1 MVDSKE
7 KELINS
13 FLNGNESSFNEIIK
27 KYQKNIYWQARR
39 MVGNHLDADEI
50 TQEVIIVIYKKL
62 KSFKFQSALKTWIY
76 KITLSRTLN
85 FLKKQ
90 KLKKIFNFS
99 EMSNL
104 SYRNNEDIIE
114 NFEQKEKVEKIQ
126 NKLKGLPDKQRE
138 VFILRHFEELSY
150 EEISQITGK
159 SIGGLKANYFH
170 AFRKILGK

>member
-1 MVDSKE
+1 MVDNKE
-7 KELINS
+7 KELVNS

-27 KYQKNIYWQARR
+27 NYQKNIYWQARR

-62 KSFKFQSALKTWIY
+62 KNFRFQSTLKTWIY
-76 KITLSRTLN
+76 KITFSKTLN
-85 FLKKQ
+85 FLRKQ

-99 EMSNL
+99 EMPNQSF
-104 SYRNNEDIIE
+104 RNNEDIIE
-114 NFEQKEKVEKIQ
+114 NFEQKEKIENIQ
-126 NKLKGLPDKQRE
+126 NKLKGLPNKQRE

-170 AFRKILGK
+170 AIKKILGK

>member
-62 KSFKFQSALKTWIY
+62 KNFKFQSALKTWIY

>member
-1 MVDSKE
+1 MVDNKE
-7 KELINS
+7 KELVNS

-27 KYQKNIYWQARR
+27 NYQKNIYWHARR
-39 MVGNHLDADEI
+39 MVGNHFDADEI

-62 KSFKFQSALKTWIY
+62 KNFRFQSTLKTWIY
-76 KITLSRTLN
+76 KITFSKTLN
-85 FLKKQ
+85 FLRKQ

-99 EMSNL
+99 EMPNQSF
-104 SYRNNEDIIE
+104 RNNEDIIE
-114 NFEQKEKVEKIQ
+114 KFEQKEKIENIQ
-126 NKLKGLPDKQRE
+126 NKLKGLPNKQRE

-170 AFRKILGK
+170 AIKKILGK

>member
-1 MVDSKE
+1 MVDNKE
-7 KELINS
+7 KELVNS

-27 KYQKNIYWQARR
+27 NYQKNIYWHARR
-39 MVGNHLDADEI
+39 MVGNHFDADEI

-62 KSFKFQSALKTWIY
+62 KNFRFQSTLKTWIY
-76 KITLSRTLN
+76 KITFSKTLN
-85 FLKKQ
+85 FLRKQ

-99 EMSNL
+99 EMPNQSF
-104 SYRNNEDIIE
+104 RNNEDIIE
-114 NFEQKEKVEKIQ
+114 NFEQKEKIENIQ
-126 NKLKGLPDKQRE
+126 NKLKGLPNKQRE

-170 AFRKILGK
+170 AIKKILGK

>member
-62 KSFKFQSALKTWIY
+62 KNFKFQSALKTWIY

-170 AFRKILGK
+170 AFKKILGK